1 MMAMMREPKAKVP
14 RWYLHT
20 IPFRPMRRQAAL
32 ILTNEETS
40 CPHSG
45 QWEDKLLTFWTMRRQ
60 PAHILTN
67 EKTSCWEGWACRPEC
82 PPKAGKFGN
91 GVHTDPN
98 VHLKLASMGRVGT
111 GQWACRPEFPPK
123 AGEYGKCGH
132 ADLNVLQKLASLG
145 RLGMQTWI
153 SSKSWRVW
161 EGWACR
167 PECPP
172 KAGEYGKGG
181 HILILVHGPVP
192 RGKGTWCVFRIF

>member
-1 MMAMMREPKAKVP
+1 MTLIILMMAMMREPKAKVP

-40 CPHSG
+40 CQHSG

-82 PPKAGKFGN
+82 PPKAGKFGK
-91 GVHTDPN
+91 G
-98 VHLKLASMGRVGT
+98 
-111 GQWACRPEFPPK
+111 
-123 AGEYGKCGH
+123 GH
-132 ADLNVLQKLASLG
+132 VDLNVLQKLASMG
-145 RLGMQTWI
+145 RVGMQTWM

-161 EGWACR
+161 EGWAH
-167 PECPP
+167 PYPCPWP
-172 KAGEYGKGG
+172 STTRQRHLMCFQNFLKTLF
-181 HILILVHGPVP
+181 HIL
-192 RGKGTWCVFRIF
+192 